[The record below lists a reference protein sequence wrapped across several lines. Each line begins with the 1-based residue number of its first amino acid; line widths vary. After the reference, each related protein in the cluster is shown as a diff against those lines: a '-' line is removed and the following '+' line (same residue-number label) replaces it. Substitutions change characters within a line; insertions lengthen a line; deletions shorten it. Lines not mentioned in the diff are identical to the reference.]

1 MRGKKTAGRI
11 AFAAAL
17 LCVLAA
23 LAGGGLK
30 GRLTPFISAA
40 PPRASV
46 RMTARN
52 SGEKNVVLDVETPA
66 VTGFADAAFEDALN
80 AAIASQIGGAVAGA
94 LDAAKSDAGFVF
106 VLRVSAEVKHA
117 RGILSLRVTDDL
129 DNGGTGFPHTVYYNA
144 DIQKS
149 RLLSLDDL
157 FVSREYRAAIDQM
170 IRRRVRSDAH
180 YFADSF
186 TGVDAAT
193 SFFIADGRLFI
204 AFAKYEIASGM
215 TGEPV
220 FEVPALLIRRWLKPE
235 YAPLLW

>member
-1 MRGKKTAGRI
+1 MKGNETAGRV

-17 LCVLAA
+17 LYVLTAW
-23 LAGGGLK
+23 AGGGLK
-30 GRLTPFISAA
+30 GRLTPLISPP
-40 PPRASV
+40 PPRAAV
-46 RMTARN
+46 CVTAQN
-52 SGEKNVVLDVETPA
+52 SGEKNVVFDVETPV

-80 AAIASQIGGAVAGA
+80 GAIAAQISGAAARVRS
-94 LDAAKSDAGFVF
+94 AAKSDGSFVF

-157 FVSREYRAAIDQM
+157 FVSREYRAAIDKM
-170 IRRRVRSDAH
+170 ITRRVRSDAH

-186 TGVDAAT
+186 TGVNAAT

-220 FEVPALLIRRWLKPE
+220 FEIPIPLIRGWLKPE